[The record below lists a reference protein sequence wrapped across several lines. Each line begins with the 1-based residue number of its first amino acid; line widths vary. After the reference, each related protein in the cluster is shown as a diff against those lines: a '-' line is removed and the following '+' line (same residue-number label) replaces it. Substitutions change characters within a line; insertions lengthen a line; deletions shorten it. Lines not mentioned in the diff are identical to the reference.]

1 VKGSVVD
8 VSSVTSGVVVSP
20 SVVVAA
26 ADVLEVLVSAAED
39 VVAAADVDEVLVSA
53 ADVVVT
59 AAVVACSVVDGVSGV
74 PGVVVAGGPFVLAT
88 VVLG

>member
-1 VKGSVVD
+1 MKGSVVD

-39 VVAAADVDEVLVSA
+39 VVAAADVDEVLVPA
-53 ADVVVT
+53 
-59 AAVVACSVVDGVSGV
+59 AAVVASSVVEGVSGV
-74 PGVVVAGGPFVLAT
+74 TGVVVAGGPFVLAT